1 MTNFIDYNN
10 NNKNTFPL
18 TLCEKVECFQVSE
31 IHISGLEASQT
42 KITNHIGKG
51 RITFGIL
58 YKRGISTI
66 NAIFTIKRSYRAN
79 TVGYG
84 GLKDAHSISWQFISI
99 EGEATAFNTKNIRF
113 TPLSTRYTHMSTS
126 EVWGNAFTIHL
137 KNVDEPLT
145 LAEKFVSLYRKP
157 LPAYYGPQRFGALD
171 NDTHLVGL
179 YLVKRDYPS
188 AVKKIL
194 EGRNGWYEALL
205 QKSLNNSK
213 NDEQAL
219 LSLPP
224 AILRL
229 FINAYQAHVFNR
241 ALEKF
246 FGLARFLPE
255 TKIMVAPKDLN
266 GLPVK
271 SKIRLINGRITE
283 KIDPSQL
290 YFIGSLPGTN
300 LEKATDEF
308 GKIETEVLSEDGL
321 TPNDFRAT
329 LLGDFKGSIRQLYFW
344 VIKPQYLINKTDV
357 WLYFRLH
364 RGMYAS
370 VVISFLGGANPP
382 RKFLTPKHL

>member
-1 MTNFIDYNN
+1 MTNPVPYNN
-10 NNKNTFPL
+10 DKNTLPL
-18 TLCEKVECFQVSE
+18 TLCEKEECFQVSE

-42 KITNHIGKG
+42 NITNHMGKG
-51 RITFGIL
+51 KITFGIL

-66 NAIFTIKRSYRAN
+66 NAIFNIKRGLRAN

-84 GLKDAHSISWQFISI
+84 GLKDAHSISWQFVSI
-99 EGEATAFNTKNIRF
+99 EGEVAGFNSRNIRF

-126 EVWGNAFTIHL
+126 EVWGNAFSIHL
-137 KNVDEPLT
+137 KSVEEPLT
-145 LAEKFVSLYRKP
+145 LAERFVSLYRRP

-179 YLVKRDYPS
+179 YLLKRDYPC

-194 EGRNGWYEALL
+194 EGRNGWYEGLL
-205 QKSLNNSK
+205 QKSLDNSK

-246 FGLARFLPE
+246 SGQTPFLPE
-255 TKIMVAPKDLN
+255 TKIMVATKDLN

-271 SKIRLINGRITE
+271 SKIRLINGRVAE
-283 KIDPSQL
+283 KIDSRQL

-300 LEKATDEF
+300 LEKTTDEF
-308 GKIETEVLSEDGL
+308 GKIVTEVLSEDGL

-329 LLGDFKGSIRQLYFW
+329 LLGDFKGSMRQLYFW
-344 VIKPQYLINKTDV
+344 VIKPRYLIDKTNV

-364 RGMYAS
+364 RGMYAT
-370 VVISFLGGANPP
+370 VVLSFLGDANPP
-382 RKFLTPKHL
+382 RKFLTPKPL